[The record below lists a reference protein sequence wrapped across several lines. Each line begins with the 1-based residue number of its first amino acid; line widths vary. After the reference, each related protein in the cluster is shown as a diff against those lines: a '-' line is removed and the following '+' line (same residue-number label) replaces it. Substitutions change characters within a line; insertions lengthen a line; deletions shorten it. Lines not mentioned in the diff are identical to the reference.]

1 MKDSY
6 EQRVQN
12 QFGGFCTRVLKNE
25 ANRILNEYTKQRDRE
40 KSLDDMTPDE
50 LAQAASYD
58 KYFQDEYIFEVLGQK
73 VIVVGNLLA
82 AALAKLPEEKRD
94 VILLSYFLGMTDREI
109 SDQLNV
115 VRQAI
120 SKRRGGILKELREYL
135 EKEGF
140 EWPEI

>member
-1 MKDSY
+1 MKNSY

-25 ANRILNEYTKQRDRE
+25 ANRILNEYARQRDRE
-40 KSLDDMTPDE
+40 KSDE

-58 KYFQDEYIFEVLGQK
+58 KYFQDEYVFEVLGQK
-73 VIVVGNLLA
+73 VFVVGDLLA
-82 AALAKLPEEKRD
+82 EALSQLPEDKRD

-109 SDQLNV
+109 SEQLNV

-120 SKRRGGILKELREYL
+120 SKRRSGILKELREYL

-140 EWPEI
+140 EWPET